1 MRSAKLEIT
10 YDDDIRRYFVEI
22 EHFHPLKVVVKDKI
36 DLLLD
41 GARKIEIQYFDE
53 GMLVKK
59 M

>member
-1 MRSAKLEIT
+1 MILE
-10 YDDDIRRYFVEI
+10 DILLKF